1 MAVCPNGTYGSSSSS
16 SNTCVNCTLGCD
28 ICSSGTSCSR
38 CSSGYYLYNNACS
51 TTCPVNVTVA
61 NITGRTCDSCSLS
74 CLTCQTS
81 VTTCTSCTASLV
93 LNNGTCQ
100 SSCSNISMI
109 PINGTCTACSSSC
122 LTCSIT
128 TTNCTSCNTSTTFKY
143 LSSGQCLTACPSL
156 FYATLSTSYI
166 CTACS
171 RLSLNC
177 NNCTI
182 TGTACLSCDAGF
194 VFFNNTQCLNYVP
207 NGYVNISGN
216 ATPCASTCLTCSIAI
231 DNCTSCSSPLLYYS
245 NQCIPS
251 CPNGTTTI
259 NNSCQTCSPSCSQC
273 SNNINYC
280 TSCASP
286 YFLNSITH
294 QCVNSSSGC
303 QNYTY
308 ANTTTNTCTQCVS
321 PCLSC
326 VTAASCSSCLHG
338 YYFESVTTL
347 CLDVCPL
354 GWVGIVDVC
363 VRCISP
369 CRYCQAS
376 ADNCTSCISGYY
388 LNRFTSQCLLQCP
401 TQVTISNP
409 ITMTCETC
417 VTPCLTC

>member
-1 MAVCPNGTYGSSSSS
+1 M
-16 SNTCVNCTLGCD
+16 
-28 ICSSGTSCSR
+28 
-38 CSSGYYLYNNACS
+38 
-51 TTCPVNVTVA
+51 
-61 NITGRTCDSCSLS
+61 
-74 CLTCQTS
+74 
-81 VTTCTSCTASLV
+81 
-93 LNNGTCQ
+93 
-100 SSCSNISMI
+100 
-109 PINGTCTACSSSC
+109 
-122 LTCSIT
+122 
-128 TTNCTSCNTSTTFKY
+128 FK
-143 LSSGQCLTACPSL
+143 
-156 FYATLSTSYI
+156 
-166 CTACS
+166 
-171 RLSLNC
+171 
-177 NNCTI
+177 
-182 TGTACLSCDAGF
+182 
-194 VFFNNTQCLNYVP
+194 
-207 NGYVNISGN
+207 
-216 ATPCASTCLTCSIAI
+216 
-231 DNCTSCSSPLLYYS
+231 SSPILLQPMHTIMPKWH
-245 NQCIPS
+245 NNHKQFL
-251 CPNGTTTI
+251 PNLF
-259 NNSCQTCSPSCSQC
+259 PSCSQC

-401 TQVTISNP
+401 HTGHYLQSYHHD
-409 ITMTCETC
+409 
-417 VTPCLTC
+417 L